1 MSDAD
6 NDAPARGP
14 RTPQAPEVP
23 LHVVLNAP
31 DIPQNTGNVG
41 RLCAITGARLHL
53 VHPLGFV
60 IDDRNLRRAGMDYWR
75 TLDVH
80 EHADW
85 RAFRAHPGAPKRLW
99 LLTTHATRSFWDA
112 DFAPG
117 DGLVFGSES
126 AGAPP
131 WLHDAIGEP
140 MRIKVDHPRP
150 GLRSLNLAT
159 CAGIA
164 VYEALRQQRV

>member
-1 MSDAD
+1 MSKDLAL
-6 NDAPARGP
+6 PT
-14 RTPQAPEVP
+14 TPL

-41 RLCAITGARLHL
+41 RLCAIAGARLHL

-60 IDDRNLRRAGMDYWR
+60 INDRNLRRAGMDYWH

-85 RAFRAHPGAPKRLW
+85 AAFAGHAGATTRLW
-99 LLTTHATRSFWDA
+99 LLTTHAARSFWDA
-112 DFAPG
+112 EFAPG

-126 AGAPP
+126 AGAPD
-131 WLHDAIGEP
+131 WLHASIDPAR
-140 MRIKVDHPRP
+140 RIKVDHPRP

-159 CAGIA
+159 CVGVT
-164 VYEALRQQRV
+164 VYEALRQFRGRGTTASP